1 MDTPNQEFTF
11 TPEIFLAKVELATW
25 AEVGD
30 LIKLGIHLQ
39 FPPADLLDGLKSQ
52 RKQTIEIITG
62 VLVQTE
68 ATVAAPAL
76 IELMLAQ
83 ADSANAIRARN
94 ALIGLGVECA
104 EAILPHLTAK
114 SWQVRQYL
122 VQCLGLYQVPLLIEV
137 LEAIQ
142 ANDKSGKVRETA
154 RQAILFTLGE
164 AELADC
170 SALPGPDEREFR
182 IGVVSE
188 GF

>member
-1 MDTPNQEFTF
+1 MNTPDKEFTY
-11 TPEIFLAKVELATW
+11 TAEIFLLRAELATW
-25 AEVGD
+25 AEVGE
-30 LIKLGIHLQ
+30 LIKVGTHLQ
-39 FPPADLLDGLKSQ
+39 FDPAELLAGLKSQ

-62 VLVQTE
+62 VLVACE
-68 ATVAAPAL
+68 ATMAAAAL
-76 IELMLAQ
+76 VELMLAQ

-94 ALIGLGVECA
+94 ALIGLGVDCA

-122 VQCLGLYQVPLLIEV
+122 VQCLALYQVPVLVEV
-137 LEAIQ
+137 LQAIQ

-154 RQAILFTLGE
+154 RQGIQFTLGE
-164 AELADC
+164 VELSDC
-170 SALPGPDEREFR
+170 NLLPGPDEREFR